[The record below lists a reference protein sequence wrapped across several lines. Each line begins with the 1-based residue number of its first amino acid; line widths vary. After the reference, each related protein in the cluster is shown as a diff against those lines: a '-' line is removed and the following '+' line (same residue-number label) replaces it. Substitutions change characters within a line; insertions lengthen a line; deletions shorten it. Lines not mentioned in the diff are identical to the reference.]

1 MAAFINTHRLDSTSG
16 LKRPGRIANDP
27 QSILEELNRIKIAS
41 LSPEELGRFQD
52 FRRSLLLDVE
62 STQRAPGT
70 AIPSAPAE
78 TQEGRS
84 PRGSSPASPS
94 GPTEPPAFS
103 GDPIPILRA
112 QDPEA
117 YIAFTALGPE
127 QKQAFIELCR
137 RAGVQQNRPATGET
151 PPPLPGQ
158 APGGM
163 LGGLGGAIPGIL
175 GGAKPCPAPA
185 QPQINPDLLE
195 LLKSGK
201 LLQEDST
208 GGTLLDTL
216 TNLST
221 QKMGEGLD
229 RQTVFNDLCSQ
240 LADPGRMKQ
249 GGRGTCTVATMQNLQ
264 ASRDPAEYARLVTGL
279 SAEEGRVRMKN
290 GDILEREEGTLT
302 DDGSRRDSVSRL
314 YQAALMEYANGNQ
327 DYSNVTDRH
336 TNPDGTD
343 GGGGLGRDEQG
354 RALDALFGDK
364 YDPVAVDAR
373 RPGAREQAVAQIQS
387 ALARGEQIPVAL
399 TFGQDDEGQ
408 PTGHALLLVGMTD
421 TTVILRN
428 PWGSSEQGQ
437 DQLGR
442 PSREALDNEGH
453 IEMSIVDFF
462 LRCHTMHL
470 PKEG

>member
-1 MAAFINTHRLDSTSG
+1 MAAFINTNRSDPTSN
-16 LKRPGRIANDP
+16 LRRPERIASDP
-27 QSILEELNRIKIAS
+27 QSIIEELNRIKLAS
-41 LSPEELGRFQD
+41 LSPEELSRFQD
-52 FRRSLLLDVE
+52 FRRSLLQDVE
-62 STQRAPGT
+62 STQRAPQSALPT
-70 AIPSAPAE
+70 APAGTE
-78 TQEGRS
+78 SE
-84 PRGSSPASPS
+84 ASPVRPQT
-94 GPTEPPAFS
+94 GTPCEPPAFA
-103 GDPIPILRA
+103 GDPIPILRS

-117 YIAFTALGPE
+117 YIAFTALSPE
-127 QKQAFIELCR
+127 QKQIFIELCR
-137 RAGVQQNRPATGET
+137 RVGVQQNQTPGQGQTPPPPPGQTT

-158 APGGM
+158 TPGGL
-163 LGGLGGAIPGIL
+163 LGGIVGKIPQMGFPQGLGG
-175 GGAKPCPAPA
+175 
-185 QPQINPDLLE
+185 QPRINPDLLE

-201 LLQEDST
+201 LLSEDST
-208 GGTLLDTL
+208 GGTLLDSL
-216 TNLST
+216 KNLST

-229 RQTVFNDLCSQ
+229 RQTVFNDLCSH

-249 GGRGTCTVATMQNLQ
+249 GGKGTCTVATMQNLQ

-279 SAEEGRVRMKN
+279 SSEEGQVRMKN
-290 GDILEREEGTLT
+290 GHTLEREEGTLT

-314 YQAALMEYANGNQ
+314 YQAALMEYANGDL
-327 DYSNVTDRH
+327 DYDNAEDQHS
-336 TNPDGTD
+336 D
-343 GGGGLGRDEQG
+343 GGSGLGRNAQG

-364 YDPVAVDAR
+364 YDPVAVDGR
-373 RPGAREQAVAQIQS
+373 GAGGRQQAVEQIQA

-399 TFGQDDEGQ
+399 TFGQNDEGQ

-428 PWGSSEQGQ
+428 PWGSAEQGQ

-442 PSREALDNEGH
+442 PNREALDNEGH

>member
-52 FRRSLLLDVE
+52 FRRSLLQDVE
-62 STQRAPGT
+62 STQRVPKT
-70 AIPSAPAE
+70 AIPTASAKTE
-78 TQEGRS
+78 GGRS
-84 PRGSSPASPS
+84 PQGASPT
-94 GPTEPPAFS
+94 PEPPAFS

-137 RAGVQQNRPATGET
+137 RVGVQQGCPAPGET
-151 PPPLPGQ
+151 PPPMPGK

-163 LGGLGGAIPGIL
+163 LGGIAGSIPGMLGGGN
-175 GGAKPCPAPA
+175 
-185 QPQINPDLLE
+185 QPRINPDLIE

-229 RQTVFNDLCSQ
+229 RQTVFNELSSQ

-314 YQAALMEYANGNQ
+314 YQAALMEYANGNR
-327 DYSNVTDRH
+327 DYSNASDRH

-343 GGGGLGRDEQG
+343 AGSGLGRNAQG
-354 RALDALFGDK
+354 RALDAIFGDK

-373 RPGAREQAVAQIQS
+373 GAAGRQQAIQQIQS

-399 TFGQDDEGQ
+399 TFGQNDQGE

-437 DQLGR
+437 DRLGR
-442 PSREALDNEGH
+442 PNREALDNEGH